1 MNNYLLRVLSIRPFF
16 FLFLAEIFSQV
27 AMNMTNFIL
36 IIVAFELTKS
46 NTAVSLIV
54 LSFTIPNIIFGIL
67 AGVYVDRWDK
77 KRVLFLANI
86 TRAFLLLLLA
96 FLFSSNIL
104 FIYVL
109 SFAIA
114 IATQFFIPAET
125 PMIPILVKK
134 NLLMSANSLFG
145 MGLYGSIL
153 IAYALSGPVLLFFG
167 KISAFFVLALLFFLA
182 SLFIVFMKVRAT
194 NRGLSNSLSGTL
206 FRITVGDEIKNAVML
221 ITKTKEIYHA
231 LLLLTL
237 SQVII
242 LVVAVIGPGYAREIL
257 AIDIKQFPLLFV
269 TPAALGMVFTAII
282 LGNFLHAHPKRIMTN
297 VGIFLSGAS
306 LLLLPHGSQVAS
318 RGFITTL
325 NTYLPSI
332 LSINI
337 LHIMVVL
344 AFILGIAN
352 ALIFVPSNTILQEE
366 TSAAMRGKIYGVLNS
381 MVGLF
386 SLFPIII
393 VGGLA
398 DLFGVGA
405 VLTGIGIGILLLF
418 AFRLLMK

>member
-16 FLFLAEIFSQV
+16 FLFLAEIFSQI

-36 IIVAFELTKS
+36 IIVAFEMTKS

-54 LSFTIPNIIFGIL
+54 LSFTVPTIIFGIL

-77 KRVLFLANI
+77 KQVLFLTNVI
-86 TRAFLLLLLA
+86 RAFLLLLLVFFFSGNLFFI
-96 FLFSSNIL
+96 FL
-104 FIYVL
+104 L

-134 NLLMSANSLFG
+134 KLLMSANSLFG

-153 IAYALSGPVLLFFG
+153 VAYALSGPILLLFG
-167 KISAFFVLALLFFLA
+167 KISAFFVLAALFLIA
-182 SLFIVFMKVRAT
+182 SLCIVFMKVKAP
-194 NRGLSNSLSGTL
+194 NYSLANMNKGKPL
-206 FRITVGDEIKNAVML
+206 RITVGEEIKNAVTL
-221 ITKTKEIYHA
+221 ITKTKEVYHS
-231 LLLLTL
+231 LFLLTL

-242 LVVAVIGPGYAREIL
+242 LVVAVIGPGYAQQIL
-257 AIDIKQFPLLFV
+257 GIDIEQFPLLFV

-282 LGNFLHAHPKRIMTN
+282 LGNFLHAHPKRMMTN
-297 VGIFLSGAS
+297 AGIFLSGVS
-306 LLLLPHGSQVAS
+306 LLSLPYGSKVTS
-318 RGFITTL
+318 RGFITAI
-325 NTYLPSI
+325 NDYLPPI

-352 ALIFVPSNTILQEE
+352 ALIFVPSNTILQEK
-366 TSAAMRGKIYGVLNS
+366 TSEEMRGKIYGMLNTL
-381 MVGLF
+381 VGLF

-418 AFRLLMK
+418 AVRLLMK